1 MDILRSIVLC
11 AACLAPVFARAQDLN
26 PQDFA
31 PMALG
36 SFTALPKN
44 IYSAQVFDQRGSVV
58 GSVKGIETDAAGK
71 PDAIS
76 IQPSDG
82 QQIMVVGAGDVSYDQ
97 VRNVLV
103 TAIEP
108 HGIALEK

>member
-1 MDILRSIVLC
+1 
-11 AACLAPVFARAQDLN
+11 
-26 PQDFA
+26 
-31 PMALG
+31 MALD
-36 SFTALPKN
+36 SYTAPPNN

-76 IQPSDG
+76 SQPSG
-82 QQIMVVGAGDVSYDQ
+82 GRQLMVVGAGDVSYDQ
-97 VRNVLV
+97 ARNVLI

-108 HGIALEK
+108 QGIAVN